1 MGYEKELKF
10 LVNRE
15 HQGVS
20 HLRQPLW
27 KESSS
32 SGQVLTWKVFVNML
46 LILMTTDT
54 AILKAMYLPLS
65 QEFNANEILPLCFQS
80 SHIQFCH

>member
-10 LVNRE
+10 LVNSE

-20 HLRQPLW
+20 HLRKPLW
-27 KESSS
+27 KESS

-46 LILMTTDT
+46 LILMITDT

-65 QEFNANEILPLCFQS
+65 QLFNANEILP
-80 SHIQFCH
+80 